1 MKTTNL
7 NDRAFDSVLDVYEQ
21 LGSKIPPLCEYLQLF
36 TTLPESEGCLVYV
49 YRDVL
54 TFHRLAYK
62 LFSLQSS
69 CEIKPR
75 ILIVLMTSANPSSSV
90 AETVQAHLE
99 STERYVR
106 APGSLTGKTFAVHTS
121 AWIVPPNFSTELGPN

>member
-1 MKTTNL
+1 MKITNL

-21 LGSKIPPLCEYLQLF
+21 LGNKIPPLYEYLQLF
-36 TTLPESEGCLVYV
+36 TRLPESEECLVYI

-62 LFSLQSS
+62 LFSLPSN

-75 ILIVLMTSANPSSSV
+75 VVTVMTNTKPSSSV
-90 AETVQAHLE
+90 AETV
-99 STERYVR
+99 
-106 APGSLTGKTFAVHTS
+106 
-121 AWIVPPNFSTELGPN
+121 